1 MKWGL
6 AMCILPT
13 YIFFIRR
20 QFPKLTRKLEFLLL
34 AEILSIP
41 TLIVLVLTRG
51 GYESLRWVPRL
62 LSWIFN
68 CQLKYSGTL
77 VKDKNVIFIVN
88 HQSGMDVWPYLDFI
102 PQHGTALAKQSLR
115 WQLGPLSL
123 VFQWLGLIFINRR
136 DKAQCSQV
144 LDEIEANLKQN
155 EKLFSILIFPE
166 GTRGNGLSLLPF
178 KLGAF
183 KLALKSGTPIQPI
196 VIGSYQ
202 NAIETVPIEILEPI
216 QMKIP
221 IPNPTNEEADVLANQ
236 CRALMSKTYDKLNKA

>member
-13 YIFFIRR
+13 YLFIIRR
-20 QFPKLTRKLEFLLL
+20 QFPKLTRKIEFLIL

-41 TLIVLVLTRG
+41 VLIILVFGGG
-51 GYESLRWVPRL
+51 GYGSLRWVPRL
-62 LSWIFN
+62 LSRIFN
-68 CQLKYSGTL
+68 CELKYSGNL
-77 VKDKNVIFIVN
+77 IRDENVIFIAN
-88 HQSGMDVWPYLDFI
+88 HQSGMDVWPYLDCI
-102 PQHGTALAKQSLR
+102 PLHGTALAKHTLR

-136 DKAQCSQV
+136 DKVQCSNVLAQV
-144 LDEIEANLKQN
+144 ETRLKN

-166 GTRGNGLSLLPF
+166 GTRGNGRTLLPF

-183 KLALKSGTPIQPI
+183 RLALQSGVKIQPI

-202 NAIETVPIEILEPI
+202 NAVQTVPIKILDPI
-216 QMKIP
+216 EMNKP
-221 IPNPTNEEADVLANQ
+221 NPNPTNQEADDLANH
-236 CRALMSKTYDKLNKA
+236 CRSLMSEAFDKLND